1 MKPSLKNRILA
12 YIRKQEGFISGREI
26 ERLAMSV
33 GKKSSNASRRCR
45 ELHNEGL
52 LERKIE
58 KSLYSKIPSV
68 SYKATAPKEVIKYSV
83 PDLGLQFEKKIYG

>member
-12 YIRKQEGFISGREI
+12 YIRKQEGFVNGGEL
-26 ERLAMSV
+26 ERLGESV
-33 GKKSSNASRRCR
+33 GFKASNVSRRCR

-58 KSLYSKIPSV
+58 KSLYSKIASV
-68 SYKATAPKEVIKYSV
+68 WYKAIAPKEIIKYSV
-83 PDLGLQFEKKIYG
+83 PDLGLQFESKVY

>member
-12 YIRKQEGFISGREI
+12 YIRKQEGFVNGGEL
-26 ERLAMSV
+26 ERLGESV
-33 GKKSSNASRRCR
+33 GFKASNVSRRCR

-58 KSLYSKIPSV
+58 KSQYSKIASV
-68 SYKATAPKEVIKYSV
+68 WYAATPPKEIIKYCV
-83 PDLGLQFEKKIYG
+83 PSLGLKFEKRNYE